1 MESIEEVASLAEEQS
16 AINEDC
22 DLTEKLFYSLKL
34 NMETLAI
41 EEDNEG
47 EMMDET
53 IVDEIK
59 IDTNE
64 TNDEDYRNEFIKK
77 FLHVV
82 FLFAAQIAMT
92 NFEETELQLVV
103 LLVLVIGMYFEIWTL
118 IVLAIALGLMLNFY
132 RKHEK
137 PIPEPPVKKS

>member
-1 MESIEEVASLAEEQS
+1 
-16 AINEDC
+16 
-22 DLTEKLFYSLKL
+22 
-34 NMETLAI
+34 
-41 EEDNEG
+41 
-47 EMMDET
+47 MDET
-53 IVDEIK
+53 IADEIK
-59 IDTNE
+59 IDTNQ

-137 PIPEPPVKKS
+137 PIPVPPVKKSQPNSA